1 MVCVSQAGHRTCL
14 RLPGGGPE
22 GARLSGRRPWAAPS
36 ALDGC
41 PQGRPSTG
49 LQSGQ
54 GGQLRAMGSY
64 LGTSL
69 GDAGSWGL
77 LVYLPLYRNRIS
89 DWEGSLAKVTLKFS
103 GSPRKRTQAPHS
115 QPPKGL
121 AGRPPRPFP
130 AAGSGAT
137 RGLDGSGTS
146 LWCPF
151 FSDSL

>member
-1 MVCVSQAGHRTCL
+1 
-14 RLPGGGPE
+14 
-22 GARLSGRRPWAAPS
+22 
-36 ALDGC
+36 
-41 PQGRPSTG
+41 
-49 LQSGQ
+49 
-54 GGQLRAMGSY
+54 MGSY

-121 AGRPPRPFP
+121 AERPPPPVPSCWLWGNTRPGRVGHLPLVPIF
-130 AAGSGAT
+130 
-137 RGLDGSGTS
+137 L
-146 LWCPF
+146 
-151 FSDSL
+151 